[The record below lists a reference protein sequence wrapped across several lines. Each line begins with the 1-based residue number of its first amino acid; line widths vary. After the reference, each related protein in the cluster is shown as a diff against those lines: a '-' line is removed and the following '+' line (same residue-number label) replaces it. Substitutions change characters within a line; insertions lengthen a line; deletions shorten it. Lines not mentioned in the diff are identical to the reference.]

1 MNDWAATRDIKAI
14 ENLIKELNDKL
25 LDLAHANERARA
37 ANAILHD
44 EHYKDNE
51 LANMKERMDEAI
63 KARHNGF
70 PLTAEERQKAYDWQ
84 IEHDTT
90 VHDNPKMYHGASGG
104 GYEWVFYPTGL
115 GTTCDCIC
123 SACKR
128 KAIAEAGIKWY
139 DKCKEMGGVCEVI
152 GWEAF

>member
-1 MNDWAATRDIKAI
+1 MTDWLTQHDLKSIEDII
-14 ENLIKELNDKL
+14 QDLNNKL
-25 LDLAHANERARA
+25 HALARANERARQ
-37 ANAILHD
+37 ANEILHD

-51 LANMKERMDEAI
+51 LANMKQRMEEAI
-63 KARHNGF
+63 KAKHNGF

-84 IEHDTT
+84 QKHDTT
-90 VHDNPKMYHGASGG
+90 VHNNPEMYHGASGG
-104 GYEWVFYPTGL
+104 GFEWVFYPTGL

-128 KAIAEAGIKWY
+128 KAISEAGAGWY
-139 DKCKEMGGVCEVI
+139 SKCQEMGGVCEVI